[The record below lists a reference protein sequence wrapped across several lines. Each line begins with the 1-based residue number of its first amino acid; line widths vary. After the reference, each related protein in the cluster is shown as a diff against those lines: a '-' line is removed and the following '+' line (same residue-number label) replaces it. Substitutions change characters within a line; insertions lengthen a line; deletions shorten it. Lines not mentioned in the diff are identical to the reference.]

1 MWGRCV
7 ELVRYRE
14 LIWNPVVKEL
24 KVRYKNSV
32 LGFFWT
38 LGNSLPMMVVL
49 TAVFGVINTVTN
61 TRQFPVL
68 LPCRPL
74 V

>member
-1 MWGRCV
+1 VWGRCV
-7 ELVRYRE
+7 EWVPCCE
-14 LIWNPVVKEL
+14 LIWNPVVEEPE
-24 KVRYKNSV
+24 VRYKNSV

-38 LGNSLPMMVVL
+38 LVNSLPMMVVL
-49 TAVFGVINTVTN
+49 TAVFGVINTVTD

-68 LPCRPL
+68 LLWRSR